1 MQQRPSRQR
10 LSSNDDVA
18 RRDSGFTPN
27 LRGTHGHPWLD
38 DRLWLWLWLWKD
50 YYLVNKLAFDGI
62 LR

>member
-1 MQQRPSRQR
+1 MQAC
-10 LSSNDDVA
+10 SSECQLL
-18 RRDSGFTPN
+18 TN

-38 DRLWLWLWLWKD
+38 DRLWLWKD